1 MSGHAFINHKNQKK
15 REKNGLQKCGQ
26 SITDWKKGRKKIPPF
41 YGIWEKSGR
50 RAPVSGI
57 SASADAPGKLDK
69 SERMVGVCV
78 HGNAENAK
86 TAGRKNSRS
95 VFPGV
100 RCVRREAA
108 AASKRISVVL
118 PHDSASQNSCRKTA
132 AAAVRRRGS
141 GCGNLLQR
149 KACRSHLGGYL
160 SFSVD
165 LTPYL
170 KTGENELA
178 VKVRDETDT
187 DWKGRGKQSL
197 TPGGMFY
204 TAQSGIW
211 QSVWMEWVPE
221 TYLERIVITPEYDTA
236 SVKVR
241 VFLNGPDAG
250 LTKKITVRES
260 EAPDAKVICVRETR
274 ENEAELILGNFAGWS
289 PEHPHLYG
297 VSIEAGEDRIES
309 YFGMRK
315 FGIGKDE
322 KGITRLLLN
331 GKPYFQNGV
340 LDQGYWPESFY
351 TPPSDEAM
359 VYDIKTAKRLGFNMI
374 RKHLKVECARWYS
387 HCDHIGMLVWQDMIN
402 GGGRSIQTFLLYLPT
417 VLPFVTTEFRD
428 NCYPL
433 FSRTSKTGREWWKRE
448 CRETVHQLYNAPCV
462 SLWVLFNEGWGQF
475 DAREMT
481 EMVRA
486 LDPTRQIDHA
496 SGWYD
501 QGAGD
506 IKSLHNYFRPLKVK
520 PEERAFA
527 FSEYGGYTY
536 PVQEHLYSEKSFGYR
551 TYQNQTQYQKAMNAL
566 AEKIRELTEQGLAAA
581 VYTQLTDVE
590 EESNGILTYDRKVCK
605 WEPQEAKDFC
615 SKE

>member
-1 MSGHAFINHKNQKK
+1 MMLT
-15 REKNGLQKCGQ
+15 E
-26 SITDWKKGRKKIPPF
+26 W
-41 YGIWEKSGR
+41 
-50 RAPVSGI
+50 
-57 SASADAPGKLDK
+57 GKQLDK
-69 SERMVGVCV
+69 SCPLSEYPRPQFVRDSYLSLNGMWQCAFTRDSTVPVQMDTAICVPFSPETPLSGVERTLKPGEYLHYRRTFALPENFNRGRVFLHFGAVDQMCTVYLNGVQVGG
-78 HGNAENAK
+78 H
-86 TAGRKNSRS
+86 
-95 VFPGV
+95 
-100 RCVRREAA
+100 
-108 AASKRISVVL
+108 
-118 PHDSASQNSCRKTA
+118 Q
-132 AAAVRRRGS
+132 
-141 GCGNLLQR
+141 
-149 KACRSHLGGYL
+149 GGYTPFTL
-160 SFSVD
+160 E
-165 LTPYL
+165 LTEALQP
-170 KTGENELA
+170 GENKLE
-178 VKVRDETDT
+178 VSVQDFTDENQYS
-187 DWKGRGKQSL
+187 RGKQK
-197 TPGGMFY
+197 TKRGGIWY
-204 TAQSGIW
+204 SPQSGIW
-211 QSVWMEWVPE
+211 QSVW
-221 TYLERIVITPEYDTA
+221 LESTPVEFLEKVRITPNYDGAAVHFEFFGTDH
-236 SVKVR
+236 VR
-241 VFLNGPDAG
+241 TRIYDGETLVADTTDTDVPLPDF
-250 LTKKITVRES
+250 KS
-260 EAPDAKVICVRETR
+260 
-274 ENEAELILGNFAGWS
+274 WS
-289 PEHPHLYG
+289 PESPFLYQ
-297 VSIEAGEDRIES
+297 VEFEACGEVIRS

-315 FGIGKDE
+315 FSIGRDLD
-322 KGITRLLLN
+322 GLPRLFLN
-331 GKPYFQNGV
+331 NKPYFHNGL
-340 LDQGYWPESFY
+340 LDQGYYPDGFL
-351 TPPSDEAM
+351 TPPANAAM
-359 VYDIKTAKRLGFNMI
+359 AYDVTHVKRCGFNML
-374 RKHLKVECARWYS
+374 RKHIKMEPLLWY
-387 HCDHIGMLVWQDMIN
+387 HYCDVQGILVWQDMIN

-486 LDPTRQIDHA
+486 LDLTRQIDHA

-551 TYQNQTQYQKAMNAL
+551 TYQNQAQYQKAMDAL

-615 SKE
+615 PKE